1 MLVACID
8 MEGVLIP
15 EMWPY
20 IAQRTGISALAL
32 TTREVPDY
40 QSLVERRIELLSYH
54 KKKLSDIQNIVAELE
69 PYEGARLFLSKMSQK
84 CQVVLV
90 SDAFYELVKPLWE
103 KLGSPNIECHHFT
116 VDENQNILAARY
128 SRKGKHEVVERFK
141 KRGFNTLAVGD
152 AFNDIGMLNAA
163 DKGFLFRP
171 SVETLN
177 AAQNLPI
184 AVQYDEILLA
194 SEPRS
199 FD

>member
-20 IAQRTGISALAL
+20 IAERTGINELAM

-40 QSLVERRIELLSYH
+40 PSLVKRRIELLNYH
-54 KKKLSDIQNIVAELE
+54 KKTLSDIQTIVAELE
-69 PYEGARLFLSKMSQK
+69 PYEGARQFLSQMSQK
-84 CQVVLV
+84 CHVVLV

-103 KLGSPNIECHHFT
+103 KLGSPRIECHFFT
-116 VDENQNILAARY
+116 VDADQKILAARY
-128 SRKGKHEVVERFK
+128 TRKGKHEVVERFK
-141 KRGFNTLAVGD
+141 KRGFSTLAVGD

-171 SVETLN
+171 SAETLN
-177 AAQNLPI
+177 AAQHLTV
-184 AVQYDEILLA
+184 ADQYHEILSA
-194 SEPRS
+194 SEPEAFR
-199 FD
+199 